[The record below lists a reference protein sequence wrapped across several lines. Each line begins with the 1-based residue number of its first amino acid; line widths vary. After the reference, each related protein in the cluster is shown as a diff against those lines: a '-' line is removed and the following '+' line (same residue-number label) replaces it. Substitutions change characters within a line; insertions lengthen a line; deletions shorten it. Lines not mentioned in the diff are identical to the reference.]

1 LSTQG
6 FGGQIDDWE
15 QVEFDLSAHAGNT
28 ATLRWTFASDYSVH
42 SYYGWYIDDVLIG
55 DPSTSYE
62 IPIVSNDDPRPV
74 ETVFLHQNF
83 PNPVRNST
91 TFSFAL
97 PHNVQTAELS
107 IYNVKGQL
115 VKTFSPNIDEGPFFD
130 YEWNGKDNA
139 NKPVA
144 NGVYFY
150 RLTTDKKEITK
161 KKVYV
166 EAVMNTA
173 DNTDTLIMFDRNPFS
188 KTMPTRQ
195 KLLIIES
202 ILKTIRENG
211 IKAPKIRFLV
221 NNQTLVDPHLDFSIS
236 WPLEG
241 FFE

>member
-1 LSTQG
+1 VDWFLNSPEFTVPADATLYFWHYYNFEGTSILYDGGNVTISTNGGVGYNLITPEGGYSGNISALSAPG

-15 QVEFDLSAHAGNT
+15 QVEFDLSAHAGST
-28 ATLRWTFASDYSVH
+28 ATLRWTFASDTSVH

-74 ETVFLHQNF
+74 ETVSLHQNF

-97 PHNVQTAELS
+97 PQNIQTAELS

-115 VKTFSPNIDEGPFFD
+115 VKTFSPNIDEGPHFTF
-130 YEWNGKDNA
+130 EWDCKDNV

-161 KKVYV
+161 K
-166 EAVMNTA
+166 
-173 DNTDTLIMFDRNPFS
+173 
-188 KTMPTRQ
+188 
-195 KLLIIES
+195 LL
-202 ILKTIRENG
+202 L
-211 IKAPKIRFLV
+211 L
-221 NNQTLVDPHLDFSIS
+221 Q
-236 WPLEG
+236 
-241 FFE
+241 